1 MFELTWGTA
10 FNLMM
15 IIIGLPI
22 AGYLTWYLYKNIR
35 RVAPETGVA
44 EEKPSVGPKQPTTS
58 ESIDEVT
65 DSQNAVEKP
74 SADKKKEIEVVI
86 NMKKVQDTL
95 KSKVNTNSLWEVTGY
110 RVEPI
115 TPVSEQMTSDAKEG
129 LIRLYY
135 EPDKSEFVILRNYEK
150 AQTSIQLKR
159 VLGEFDKETEKLNNY
174 ELSVLVS
181 EISTRLRERIQR
193 EKKPKRLK

>member
-35 RVAPETGVA
+35 RLAPETGVA
-44 EEKPSVGPKQPTTS
+44 EEELTAGPKQPSTS
-58 ESIDEVT
+58 ESNDKVV

-74 SADKKKEIEVVI
+74 SADEKKEIEVVI

-115 TPVSEQMTSDAKEG
+115 TPLSEQMKSGEKEG

-135 EPDKSEFVILRNYEK
+135 EPDKSEFVVLRNYEK

-159 VLGEFDKETEKLNNY
+159 VLGEFDKKTEKLNNY
-174 ELSVLVS
+174 ELSILVS
-181 EISTRLRERIQR
+181 EISTRLRERIQKER
-193 EKKPKRLK
+193 KAQTP